1 MRRQHGSKTHE
12 KGVVVIEFAL
22 VFTIIFTVF
31 WGLVSYMFPLV
42 LTQAMHRSVAES
54 ARLAALV
61 PVITS
66 AVHYEDYDDA
76 REDYEE
82 AVKAVVAVELKR
94 QIEGMNFP
102 ARWTQPIVDNIAV
115 SPPVFSGGRLEITL
129 VYPNYAINPIVPI
142 IHLPGIGAVPRVPT
156 DLKASASMSL

>member
-1 MRRQHGSKTHE
+1 MKLRHRPKTHE

-66 AVHYEDYDDA
+66 AVHYEDYDDVRA
-76 REDYEE
+76 IYES
-82 AVKAVVAVELKR
+82 AVTAVVAAELKK
-94 QIEGMNFP
+94 QIEGMHFP
-102 ARWTQPIVDNIAV
+102 TRWTQPIVDNIAV
-115 SPPVFSGGRLEITL
+115 SPPIFSGGRLEITL
-129 VYPNYAINPIVPI
+129 VYPNYATNPIVPI
-142 IHLPGIGAVPRVPT
+142 IRLPGIGAVPRVPT
-156 DLKASASMSL
+156 DLRASASMSL